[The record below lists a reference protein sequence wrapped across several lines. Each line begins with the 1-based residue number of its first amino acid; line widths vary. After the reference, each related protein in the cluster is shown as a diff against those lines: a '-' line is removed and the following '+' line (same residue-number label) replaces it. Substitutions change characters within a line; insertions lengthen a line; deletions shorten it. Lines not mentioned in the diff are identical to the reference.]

1 MTYDTLRYLADSW
14 GLVALVVIFLIVV
27 AFVFRPGSKKLYRRM
42 SRIPLDEDKKDKD

>member
-14 GLVALVVIFLIVV
+14 GLVILVAIFLIVV

-42 SRIPLDEDKKDKD
+42 SQIPLDEDKKDKD